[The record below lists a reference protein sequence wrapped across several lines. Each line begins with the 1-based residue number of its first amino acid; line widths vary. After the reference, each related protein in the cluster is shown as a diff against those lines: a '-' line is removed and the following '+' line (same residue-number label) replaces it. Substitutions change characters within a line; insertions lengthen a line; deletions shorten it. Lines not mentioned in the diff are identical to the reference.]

1 MKMGRSD
8 IEHQADIILNMTNIL
23 AARFFKFSKT
33 LTHKDDMEYLTELA
47 KSIGYLTGV
56 STNVNKTFKQ
66 EKRLK
71 IVEEKLNN
79 TQLPTNMKMFEE
91 PPMEKWK

>member
-8 IEHQADIILNMTNIL
+8 IEHQADIVVNITDIL
-23 AARFFKFSKT
+23 ATRFFKFAKT
-33 LTHKDDMEYLTELA
+33 LTDKDDMEYLTELA

-56 STNVNKTFKQ
+56 STNVNKSFKQ

-71 IVEEKLNN
+71 ILEDKLKNA
-79 TQLPTNMKMFEE
+79 PINMTMFEE
-91 PPMEKWK
+91 APLEKYR

>member
-8 IEHQADIILNMTNIL
+8 IEHQADIVVNMTNVL
-23 AARFFKFSKT
+23 AIRFFKFAKD
-33 LTHKDDMEYLTELA
+33 LTEKDDMEYLTDLA

-56 STNVNKTFKQ
+56 STNVNKSFKH

-71 IVEEKLNN
+71 VIEDKLKN
-79 TQLPTNMKMFEE
+79 TIPNMQMFEDA
-91 PPMEKWK
+91 PLEKYR

>member
-1 MKMGRSD
+1 MKMGRTD
-8 IEHQADIILNMTNIL
+8 IEHQADIVVNMTNIL
-23 AARFFKFSKT
+23 ATRFFKFSKT

-56 STNVNKTFKQ
+56 STNVHKTFKQ

-71 IVEEKLNN
+71 ILEDKMKN
-79 TQLPTNMKMFEE
+79 TTPNMSMFEE
-91 PPMEKWK
+91 APLEKYR